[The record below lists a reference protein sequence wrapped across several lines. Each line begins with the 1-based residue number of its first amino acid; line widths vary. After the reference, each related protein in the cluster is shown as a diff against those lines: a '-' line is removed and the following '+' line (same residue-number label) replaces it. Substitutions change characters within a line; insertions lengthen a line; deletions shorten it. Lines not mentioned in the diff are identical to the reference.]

1 MGQRLSAWVNIGQ
14 AALGR
19 AAKVAPSSS
28 QASNPKLS
36 TEKVATCFAVGAG
49 FLNIK
54 ESCPV
59 MRMGLKS
66 LTLACWPICG
76 CVPALQGAYR
86 GHWARYVPCQCNM
99 RHCNHYT
106 TLQLNSTNSQSAQR
120 KALCLANVT
129 CATVHSTLH
138 INYPKQRLM
147 HCYQ

>member
-1 MGQRLSAWVNIGQ
+1 MGEYWPSCPGS
-14 AALGR
+14 

-36 TEKVATCFAVGAG
+36 TEKVPTCSAVGAE

-59 MRMGLKS
+59 MRMQMLGLKS
-66 LTLACWPICG
+66 LTLACCPICG

-99 RHCNHYT
+99 RHCNRYT
-106 TLQLNSTNSQSAQR
+106 TTKFHKQSERPKKSTVPCQCNMRHCAFYTPHKLLQA
-120 KALCLANVT
+120 ALDALL
-129 CATVHSTLH
+129 S
-138 INYPKQRLM
+138 ID
-147 HCYQ
+147 